1 MDVVGYTDRP
11 SVKVG
16 ETVKFMVSS
25 RRGTYRADIVRL
37 IHGDP
42 NPTGPGL
49 REEVSESSVNGEYAG
64 REQVITKGSYVVVP
78 DNPLIRNPKSVCIQ
92 AWIWPTTPD
101 KGLQGIVTKW
111 SGAESRGYGLFI
123 NEEGCLS
130 FRLGDGEGSIVEVSS
145 EVPLHRW
152 VWYFVAASF
161 DADSKTVVL
170 SQEPVPPWPDQGLH
184 NVTRWIS
191 VASGPGPTNAP
202 LIMAAYSNGTV
213 DGKLQIA
220 GYYNGKIDSP
230 RLFDSG
236 LYAADISSLRRG
248 AQPSSFGG
256 SLIGDWDFSKDI
268 GSTRATDRSVHA
280 LHGRTVNRPAKGMT
294 GHNWTG
300 RDNAFPIR
308 PEEYGAIHFHDDD
321 LDDAGWDVDFEFTV
335 PEGMKSG
342 VYAARLQAGDAVDH
356 VPFFV
361 RPETGDP
368 TAPAAFLVPTFS
380 YMAYGNGQ
388 HTEDTAGNFSD
399 YFVPGFEYPVK
410 LEDHYIVDNGLISLY
425 NSHTDG
431 SGVCHSSWLRPIV
444 NMRPGY
450 YSVGLASGKGSPH
463 QLSADLHL
471 VDWLESE
478 GHPYDVITD
487 HDLHKDG
494 LALLKSYKVIVTGSH
509 PEYWSAA
516 MLDAM
521 ETYLRDGGR
530 LMYLGGNGFYWVTAL
545 DPESGHTIEIR
556 RWGGTQTWRADAGE
570 TRISFT
576 GEPGGIWRDR
586 GRAPQRML
594 GIGFTSQGNDVNAPY
609 SREPGSRDPRTAFIF
624 EGVGDDE
631 LIGDFPSL
639 VMDYGAAGFEL
650 DRMEPRFGTP
660 PHTIHLAT
668 ATGFSD
674 SYQHVVEEVDQ
685 STSKQ
690 GGTTNPMVKADMVYL
705 RYPRD
710 GAVFSVGSISWCGS
724 LSYNEY
730 DNTVS
735 RVTGNVL
742 RRFSLGEAVP

>member
-16 ETVKFMVSS
+16 ETLKFMVSS
-25 RRGTYRADIVRL
+25 RHPTYRADIVRL

-42 NPTGPGL
+42 NPAGPGL
-49 REEVSESSVNGEYAG
+49 KEKLFDSPVNGEYPG
-64 REQVITKGSYVVVP
+64 REQAIRKGSYALVP
-78 DNPLIRNPKSVCIQ
+78 DSPSLRSVKSVTIQ
-92 AWIWPTTPD
+92 AWIFPTTPD
-101 KGLQGIVTKW
+101 KGRQGIVAKW
-111 SGAESRGYGLFI
+111 SGPESRGYGLFI
-123 NEEGCLS
+123 DEKACLS
-130 FRLGDGEGSIVEVSS
+130 FRLGDGEDSVVDVST
-145 EVPLHRW
+145 EVPLHYG

-161 DADSKTVVL
+161 DAATHTVVI
-170 SQEPVPPWPDQGLH
+170 SQESVPPWPSGGLH
-184 NVTRWIS
+184 NVTRW
-191 VASGPGPTNAP
+191 VNVPSGPGATDAP
-202 LIMAAYSNGTV
+202 LIMAAYYNGAAEGRLIT
-213 DGKLQIA
+213 G
-220 GYYNGKIDSP
+220 GHFNGKIDNP

-236 LYAADISSLRRG
+236 LYAGDFSSLKSG
-248 AQPSSFGG
+248 APASSFG
-256 SLIGDWDFSKDI
+256 SKLLGDWDFSRDI
-268 GSTRATDRSVHA
+268 GSTKITDRSPKGH
-280 LHGRTVNRPAKGMT
+280 HGRTVNRPTRAMT

-300 RDNAFPIR
+300 RDNTFPLC

-321 LDDAGWDVDFEFTV
+321 LDDAGWDTDFEFTI
-335 PEGMKSG
+335 PDGMKSG
-342 VYAARLQAGDAVDH
+342 VYAARLQAGDAMDH

-361 RPETGDP
+361 HPETGAP
-368 TAPAAFLVPTFS
+368 NAPAALLIPTFS
-380 YMAYGNGQ
+380 YMAYGNGR

-399 YFVPGFEYPVK
+399 YFVPGFKYPVK
-410 LEDHYIVDNGLISLY
+410 PEDHYIVDNGLVSLY

-471 VDWLESE
+471 VDWLEATGQE
-478 GHPYDVITD
+478 YDVITD
-487 HDLHKDG
+487 HDLHAEG
-494 LALLKSYKVIVTGSH
+494 LDLLKPYRVVLTGSH
-509 PEYWSAA
+509 PEYWSIA

-521 ETYLRDGGR
+521 ETYLHDGGR

-556 RWGGTQTWRADAGE
+556 RWGGTQTWRANAGE

-609 SREPGSRDPRTAFIF
+609 RREPGSRDPRTAFIF
-624 EGVGDDE
+624 EGIGDED

-639 VMDYGAAGFEL
+639 VMDYGAGGFEL
-650 DRMEPRFGTP
+650 DRMERRFGTP
-660 PHTIHLAT
+660 PHTILLAT

-690 GGTTNPMVKADMVYL
+690 GGTMNPLVKAEMVYL
-705 RYPRD
+705 PYPRH

-724 LSYNEY
+724 LSYNGY
-730 DNTVS
+730 DNAVS

-742 RRFSLGEAVP
+742 RRFSSEEGLP

>member
-1 MDVVGYTDRP
+1 M
-11 SVKVG
+11 
-16 ETVKFMVSS
+16 
-25 RRGTYRADIVRL
+25 
-37 IHGDP
+37 
-42 NPTGPGL
+42 
-49 REEVSESSVNGEYAG
+49 
-64 REQVITKGSYVVVP
+64 
-78 DNPLIRNPKSVCIQ
+78 
-92 AWIWPTTPD
+92 
-101 KGLQGIVTKW
+101 
-111 SGAESRGYGLFI
+111 
-123 NEEGCLS
+123 
-130 FRLGDGEGSIVEVSS
+130 SS

-184 NVTRWIS
+184 NVTRWIN
-191 VASGPGPTNAP
+191 VPSGPGPTDAP
-202 LIMAAYSNGTV
+202 LIMGAYSNGTV
-213 DGKLQIA
+213 DGKLQIE

-236 LYAADISSLRRG
+236 LYAADLSSLKRG

-280 LHGRTVNRPAKGMT
+280 LHGRTVNRPARGMT

-300 RDNAFPIR
+300 RDNAFPLR

-368 TAPAAFLVPTFS
+368 PP
-380 YMAYGNGQ
+380 
-388 HTEDTAGNFSD
+388 
-399 YFVPGFEYPVK
+399 PPPP
-410 LEDHYIVDNGLISLY
+410 SLY
-425 NSHTDG
+425 PPSATWPMATASIPRIPPATSPTISFPASSIRSNRKTITSSITAWSASTTPTPTARGSVIRRG
-431 SGVCHSSWLRPIV
+431 SGPSSTCV
-444 NMRPGY
+444 QGY

-463 QLSADLHL
+463 QFSADLHL
-471 VDWLESE
+471 VDWLEAE

-509 PEYWSAA
+509 PEYWSTA

-521 ETYLRDGGR
+521 ETYLRNGGR

-609 SREPGSRDPRTAFIF
+609 RREPGSRDPRTAFIF

-674 SYQHVVEEVDQ
+674 SYQHVIEEVDQ

-690 GGTTNPMVKADMVYL
+690 GGTTNPLVKADMVYL
-705 RYPRD
+705 RYPRN

-730 DNTVS
+730 DNTAS

-742 RRFSLGEAVP
+742 RRFSSGEALS